1 MKFVFDYEEI
11 LERRIII
18 EADTMADAIKEVER
32 RIEDEEIILTSED
45 FASGQI
51 SMPLGENY
59 LPQLRNCG
67 NDVEDKNDLDIVV
80 DFW

>member
-1 MKFVFDYEEI
+1 MQFVFDYEETLI
-11 LERRIII
+11 RRIIVD
-18 EADTMADAIKEVER
+18 ADCLSDAIKEVER

-51 SMPLGENY
+51 SMPLEENY